1 MAAFDK
7 EKVYLLQVVGPG
19 MEVITDAVVPGDRI
33 DRVIEEHKTLY
44 PGFKRI
50 LVFDAD
56 TKDGVCIIR
65 P

>member
-1 MAAFDK
+1 MPAFDK
-7 EKVYLLQVVGPG
+7 EKIYLLQVVDTD
-19 MEVITDAVVPGDRI
+19 MHVLTDAVVPGDRI
-33 DRVIEEHKTLY
+33 DQVIEEHKALY

-50 LVFDAD
+50 LIFDAD